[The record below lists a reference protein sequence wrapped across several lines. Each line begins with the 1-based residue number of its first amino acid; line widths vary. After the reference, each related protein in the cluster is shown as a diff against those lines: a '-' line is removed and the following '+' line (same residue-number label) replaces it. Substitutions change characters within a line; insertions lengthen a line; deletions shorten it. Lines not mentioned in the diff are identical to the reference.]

1 MFLYCKVNFFVCYFD
16 GFSLFFVVG
25 FVLLFLEYFFFY
37 FFVDLIGFFFL
48 IRYGVVKLSFIKDI
62 FIFIVICKSMF
73 LVKW

>member
-48 IRYGVVKLSFIKDI
+48 IRYGVVKVL
-62 FIFIVICKSMF
+62 
-73 LVKW
+73 